1 MVLLKPACGSS
12 SNLKCLEN
20 VLYHNTHWA
29 PKVKEMPILTGAQA
43 AEKSLSMMK
52 TIPFRH
58 GVPIPASIQHNHYLM
73 NIVTNGTFPYH
84 SMEKKPTFT
93 KLCLKVS
100 LESIDGLQLL

>member
-43 AEKSLSMMK
+43 AEKNLSMMK
-52 TIPFRH
+52 TIPSGMVYQSLH
-58 GVPIPASIQHNHYLM
+58 PS
-73 NIVTNGTFPYH
+73 NITT
-84 SMEKKPTFT
+84 
-93 KLCLKVS
+93 
-100 LESIDGLQLL
+100 I

>member
-12 SNLKCLEN
+12 SKLKCLEN

-84 SMEKKPTFT
+84 SMEKKQHIYQT
-93 KLCLKVS
+93 LS
-100 LESIDGLQLL
+100 

>member
-1 MVLLKPACGSS
+1 MVLLKPACGSF

-43 AEKSLSMMK
+43 AEKNPINDENY
-52 TIPFRH
+52 TIQAWCTNPCIH
-58 GVPIPASIQHNHYLM
+58 PTYYHYLM

-84 SMEKKPTFT
+84 
-93 KLCLKVS
+93 
-100 LESIDGLQLL
+100 

>member
-1 MVLLKPACGSS
+1 MVLLKPACGSF

-29 PKVKEMPILTGAQA
+29 PKVKEMPILTAAQA
-43 AEKSLSMMK
+43 AEKNPINDENY
-52 TIPFRH
+52 TIRH

-84 SMEKKPTFT
+84 SMEKKQHIYQI
-93 KLCLKVS
+93 LS
-100 LESIDGLQLL
+100 

>member
-29 PKVKEMPILTGAQA
+29 PKVKENAHPYWCTSCRKKPIND
-43 AEKSLSMMK
+43 ENY
-52 TIPFRH
+52 TIRH

-73 NIVTNGTFPYH
+73 NIVTNGTSLIIQWRKNTHLPNF
-84 SMEKKPTFT
+84 
-93 KLCLKVS
+93 VS
-100 LESIDGLQLL
+100 K